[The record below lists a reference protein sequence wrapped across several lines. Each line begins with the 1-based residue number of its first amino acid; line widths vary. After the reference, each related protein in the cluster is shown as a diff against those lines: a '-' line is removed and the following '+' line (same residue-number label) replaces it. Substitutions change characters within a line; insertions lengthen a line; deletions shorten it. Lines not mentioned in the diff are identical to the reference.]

1 MSRLNRRSF
10 LAASAAFVAA
20 PAIAAPAGADMDV
33 VIIGAGAAGI
43 AAAKR
48 VLAAKKSCAVFEA
61 SPRIGGRCTTDTKM
75 FGVPF
80 DLGAH
85 WIHWP
90 DTNPLLAAAPKSGID
105 IYAAARAQTVRVG
118 PRPARDSE
126 METFL
131 AAQVRA
137 RRAIADAVRGKADIP
152 ASRALP
158 KDLGD
163 WQSAIEFMFG
173 PYALSKDLAN
183 VSALD
188 LARAAERDSDSFCRQ
203 GYGALLAKLAA
214 DLPVRLSAPVSSVA
228 WGGGLVVETP
238 RGQVR
243 ARAVIVTVST
253 DMLTS
258 DKIEFKPPLPK
269 RHLDAAAKLSLG
281 SLDHIALEIP
291 GNPMFLQQDDLVF
304 EQSNGVRTA
313 ALLANI
319 GGTSL
324 HVVEVGGEFG
334 RALSAKGEA
343 AMADFAGEWLASL
356 FGSSVRSKIKR
367 THATRWSQEPYV
379 LGAMSVAGPGNS
391 DARKVLQEPLGGRV
405 YFAGEALHDTQWGTV
420 NGAWESGTRAAEG
433 ALRWIGAIKI
443 ERQEKPSQR
452 SRKRRRGGE

>member
-20 PAIAAPAGADMDV
+20 PAIAAPASAEIDV
-33 VIIGAGAAGI
+33 AIVGAGAAGI
-43 AAAKR
+43 AAARR
-48 VLAAKKSCAVFEA
+48 VLAAKKTCAVFEA
-61 SPRIGGRCTTDTKM
+61 SPRIGGRCATDTKL

-85 WIHWP
+85 WIHSP
-90 DTNPLLAAAPKSGID
+90 DTNPLVAAAPKSGLD
-105 IYAAARAQTVRVG
+105 IYAASRAQTVRVG

-126 METFL
+126 MESFL

-137 RRAIADAVRGKADIP
+137 RRAIADAARGKADLP
-152 ASRALP
+152 VSRVLP
-158 KDLGD
+158 KDLGE
-163 WQSAIEFMFG
+163 WQSTIEFMLG

-183 VSALD
+183 VSAPE
-188 LARAAERDSDSFCRQ
+188 LARAAERDSEAFCRQ

-214 DLPVRLSAPVSSVA
+214 DLPVRLSAPVSMIA

-243 ARAVIVTVST
+243 ARAAIVTVST

-258 DKIEFKPPLPK
+258 DKIEFIPPLPK
-269 RHLDAAAKLSLG
+269 RQLDAAAKLSLG

-291 GNPMFLQQDDLVF
+291 GNPMLLQQDDLVF
-304 EQSNGVRTA
+304 EQSNGSRTA

-334 RALSAKGEA
+334 RSLSSKGEA
-343 AMADFAGEWLASL
+343 AMVDFAGEWLASL
-356 FGSSVRSKIKR
+356 FGSSVRSRIKR

-379 LGAMSVAGPGNS
+379 LGAMSAAGPGNAE
-391 DARKVLQEPLGGRV
+391 ARKVLQEQLGGRIW
-405 YFAGEALHDTQWGTV
+405 FAGEALHDTQWGTV
-420 NGAWESGTRAAEG
+420 NGAWESGTRAAE
-433 ALRWIGAIKI
+433 AMLRWIGAIKI
-443 ERQEKPSQR
+443 ERQEPQASSK
-452 SRKRRRGGE
+452 RKRRRGGD